1 MNRRYFFMAP
11 LLERLAQPLFFYRT
25 VAITLRVTAAL
36 IALLSL
42 TIFFKVGKITFE
54 LPTNRVLGGFLFE
67 AFFALAVY
75 ATVHI
80 FAIRARD
87 IETLKPADTYAISV
101 LILLLRLGGEAY
113 CAFVTLM
120 AIGGGL
126 FVWFTNQGLGDV
138 LGLLLRAL
146 FPGLGDDSSFMGGIE
161 LLASG
166 VLIGIGVLVVAY
178 AAAQALT
185 PLTRPARN
193 GSQQFPTAEVG
204 GASYRSRFGSG

>member
-1 MNRRYFFMAP
+1 M
-11 LLERLAQPLFFYRT
+11 
-25 VAITLRVTAAL
+25 TASL
-36 IALLSL
+36 IALFSL
-42 TIFFKVGKITFE
+42 TIFFKVGKITLE

-75 ATVHI
+75 ATVHV

-138 LGLLLRAL
+138 LGSLLRAL
-146 FPGLGDDSSFMGGIE
+146 FPVLGDDSSFMGGIE
-161 LLASG
+161 LHLGKISEMATGEGKTLVATLPLYLNALPGKGAHLTDPGQAAS
-166 VLIGIGVLVVAY
+166 
-178 AAAQALT
+178 
-185 PLTRPARN
+185 R
-193 GSQQFPTAEVG
+193 
-204 GASYRSRFGSG
+204 